1 MAKLKESKTPYSAEP
16 ITVVTARGTTEIP
29 RALRQRYRV
38 TAKSRLRW
46 TDTGEGLL
54 IVPLDQPVA
63 PKNGKRR
70 TAKKTISVQFKRTIE
85 KTRPENLEA
94 IRILQEWMQEPDDWT
109 AEQWDEFEH
118 ELRTRRLRFRDIEI

>member
-1 MAKLKESKTPYSAEP
+1 MAKLKESKATYAVEP

-46 TDTGEGLL
+46 VDTGQGLL
-54 IVPLDQPVA
+54 VVPVDQPVA
-63 PKNGKRR
+63 PKNGKQRS
-70 TAKKTISVQFKRTIE
+70 AKKTIAVQSLKTVEI
-85 KTRPENLEA
+85 TRPENLEA

-109 AEQWDEFEH
+109 AEQWNEFEH